1 MTDPIKRGGGAGPVD
16 PSSLEGGG
24 AAGGPRTEG
33 FREAL
38 GSSEATSA
46 ASTSAASTSG
56 TQSSADVTALNQLA
70 ESVRA
75 GNLSPEQ
82 VVDALVARQLQ
93 SRAAQMLP
101 PTQRAELESLLR
113 SRLSD
118 DPMLLALGRDLSRGR

>member
-24 AAGGPRTEG
+24 IGGTTGGPRTEG

-38 GSSEATSA
+38 GTSEATNA
-46 ASTSAASTSG
+46 APTAATQASG
-56 TQSSADVTALNQLA
+56 DVAGLDHLA

-75 GNLSPEQ
+75 GSLSPEQ

-93 SRAAQMLP
+93 SPAAQMLP